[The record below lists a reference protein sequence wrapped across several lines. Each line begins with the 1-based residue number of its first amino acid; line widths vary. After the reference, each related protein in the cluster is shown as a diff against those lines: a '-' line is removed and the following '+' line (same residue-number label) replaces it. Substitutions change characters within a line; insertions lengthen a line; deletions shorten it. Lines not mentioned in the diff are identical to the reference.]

1 MLQSAKLPQVPKENT
16 MRAFALFAL
25 LLPCPALAEQILASS
40 HVTSVTVYPQGAQ
53 VTREVVFTAA
63 AGSHDLLITDLP
75 AATQAELIRL
85 ASDSASLGAFS
96 LRTDRLPPRDPLTSP
111 DLAEAKTKVEAA
123 EAGLRLAQAAVDAI
137 NARVEAAEAQ
147 ADFLRRVKAEGGAVT
162 TTDLQAM
169 AEMIGTGV
177 LAAREAALAAQ
188 TDLPAANKTLTDALT
203 ALADAQAAYDT
214 LSQGD
219 QDYAAL
225 SVALTTASAGEN
237 RLTVTHYIAD
247 ASWQPV
253 YDLSLTRK
261 DTPALT
267 VGRGV
272 LVTQYSG
279 EDWADIDLTL
289 STAQP
294 SAQAAP
300 SQLWPDLRR
309 IGDKSE
315 EVMTERYSDDA
326 GMMAEAM
333 AEPVAAAPMTA
344 SASAEGEVVVYH
356 YPTAVDVADGVENL
370 RLALDE
376 ITLTPQVEARAVP
389 RADATAFVLASFTNS
404 TKEILLPGQ
413 AFLMRDGTLVGST
426 YLPAIPAGTETEV
439 AFGAIEGLRL
449 TRTMPLRAEGD
460 RGILTS
466 SSQIE
471 ESAVLKVENLT
482 DESWPVRLLDQVPYS
497 EQEDLEIT
505 FSATP
510 APTETDVDGQRGILA
525 WEFDLPAG
533 ETQEITLDH
542 VLNWPEGKEL
552 Q

>member
-1 MLQSAKLPQVPKENT
+1 
-16 MRAFALFAL
+16 MRAFAFLAL
-25 LLPCPALAEQILASS
+25 LLPCPALAEQILAAS
-40 HVTSVTVYPQGAQ
+40 HVTAVTIYPQGAQ
-53 VTREVVFTAA
+53 VTREVVFTAS
-63 AGSHDLLITDLP
+63 AGAHDLQITDLP
-75 AATQAELIRL
+75 AATRPELIRL
-85 ASDSASLGAFS
+85 TAESAQLGAFS

-111 DLAEAKTKVEAA
+111 ALAEAKARVEAA
-123 EAGLRLAQAAVDAI
+123 EAGVRIAQSNVDDI

-147 ADFLRRVKAEGGAVT
+147 ADFLRRIKAEGGAVT
-162 TTDLQAM
+162 VADLQAM
-169 AEMIGTGV
+169 TDMIGAGV
-177 LAAREAALAAQ
+177 LAARETALAAQ
-188 TDLPAANKTLTDALT
+188 TDLPAANKTLTEAQDAL
-203 ALADAQAAYDT
+203 DNAQAAYDA

-225 SVALTTASAGEN
+225 SVALTTASAGET
-237 RLTVTHYIAD
+237 RLTVTHYIDD

-261 DTPALT
+261 DTPSLT

-279 EDWADIDLTL
+279 EDWAGVDLTL

-309 IGDKSE
+309 IGDKVE
-315 EVMTERYSDDA
+315 DDMFAKAGSDT
-326 GMMAEAM
+326 MMEGAAM
-333 AEPVAAAPMTA
+333 AEPVVAAAPVTA
-344 SASAEGEVVVYH
+344 GAEVQGDVVVYH
-356 YPTAVDVADGVENL
+356 YPAAVDVADGVENL

-376 ITLTPQVEARAVP
+376 VTLTPKIEARAIP
-389 RADATAFVLASFTNS
+389 RYDATAFVLASFTND
-404 TKEILLPGQ
+404 TGEILLPGQ
-413 AFLMRDGTLVGST
+413 AFLMREGTLVGST
-426 YLPAIPAGTETEV
+426 YLPSIAPDTKAEV

-449 TRTMPLRAEGD
+449 TRTMPLRAAGD
-460 RGILTS
+460 RGIISS

-471 ESAVLKVENLT
+471 ETAVLKVENLT
-482 DESWPVRLLDQVPYS
+482 DEAWPVRVLDQVPYS

-505 FSATP
+505 YSADP
-510 APTETDVDGQRGILA
+510 VPTETDVEGQRGILA

-533 ETQEITLDH
+533 GTKEIALDH
-542 VLNWPEGKEL
+542 VLSWPEGKVL

>member
-1 MLQSAKLPQVPKENT
+1 

-137 NARVEAAEAQ
+137 NARVEAAAAQ

-203 ALADAQAAYDT
+203 ALADAQAAYDA

-344 SASAEGEVVVYH
+344 SASVDGEVVVYH

-376 ITLTPQVEARAVP
+376 ITLTPEVEARAVP

-449 TRTMPLRAEGD
+449 TRAMPLRAEGD

-471 ESAVLKVENLT
+471 ETAVLKVENLT

-533 ETQEITLDH
+533 ETQEITLEH
-542 VLNWPEGKEL
+542 VISWPEGKVL